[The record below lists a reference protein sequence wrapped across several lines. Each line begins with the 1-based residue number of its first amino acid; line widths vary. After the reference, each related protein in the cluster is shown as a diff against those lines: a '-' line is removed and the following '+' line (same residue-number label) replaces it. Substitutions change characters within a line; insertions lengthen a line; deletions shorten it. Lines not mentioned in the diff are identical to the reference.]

1 MGQNSSNSN
10 SNSTSGGG
18 SGSGVVQEQHH
29 HQQQQQ
35 FPNSDKMHNSGNG
48 PINSLGFEGASLLSS
63 TGGGGSSAPSSSV
76 GGGMV
81 VATAAAYGMTPE
93 QASREFDL
101 LRREATKLERLLED
115 KVARYQQVC
124 IICVR
129 VFFHAVPFACL
140 QLASFF
146 CFIPTMSLTFCYYTF
161 VCLSNLSQIYN
172 NKYLNIFDMNPFFQY
187 IIRNHQPFITKHHP
201 SWHNDSP
208 CRVVETP
215 IPIPPLPNSNNNHN
229 NEVRY

>member
-1 MGQNSSNSN
+1 
-10 SNSTSGGG
+10 
-18 SGSGVVQEQHH
+18 
-29 HQQQQQ
+29 
-35 FPNSDKMHNSGNG
+35 MHNSGNG

-76 GGGMV
+76 GGGV

-115 KVARYQQVC
+115 KVARYQQV
-124 IICVR
+124 R

-161 VCLSNLSQIYN
+161 VCLSILS
-172 NKYLNIFDMNPFFQY
+172 YLQ
-187 IIRNHQPFITKHHP
+187 Q
-201 SWHNDSP
+201 
-208 CRVVETP
+208 
-215 IPIPPLPNSNNNHN
+215 
-229 NEVRY
+229 